1 MGFFEVLTD
10 EWEGGGVG
18 GFVAKT
24 LFTKICDTYSAT
36 MKLANLK
43 KILKIYNLCDKPLEL
58 CWHQPEISNFFW
70 VFKDCLINVVFWK
83 KYFEIKVTASY
94 FLSITA
100 RHDSNYILGMV
111 MRPNFGNVAFLWE
124 KLSKPRFC
132 KDLIRKSNF
141 FRSALGSS
149 SII

>member
-1 MGFFEVLTD
+1 MS
-10 EWEGGGVG
+10 GGGWQRPSSLKSV
-18 GFVAKT
+18 T
-24 LFTKICDTYSAT
+24 HILQQWN
-36 MKLANLK
+36 LANLK

-70 VFKDCLINVVFWK
+70 VFKDCLINMVFWK

-111 MRPNFGNVAFLWE
+111 MRPNFGNVAFLWG

-141 FRSALGSS
+141 LGVLLVQVQ
-149 SII
+149 